1 MSNSVDDIIEDKSQI
16 KFSNNL
22 GVSSLK
28 SSTSYSTTN
37 VTSSGLNINSK
48 KATASANVFDDENDL
63 LSDMSFPH
71 IENMS
76 PVK

>member
-1 MSNSVDDIIEDKSQI
+1 M
-16 KFSNNL
+16 
-22 GVSSLK
+22 
-28 SSTSYSTTN
+28 
-37 VTSSGLNINSK
+37 NINTK